1 MTAMGE
7 LEALRQELAMARADA
22 AHARAE
28 KAQAEALADRLAN
41 AVANECSV
49 CMETSCDVALVPCGH
64 VLCVRCSLT
73 AVANGACF
81 TCTAP
86 IEKLPKEIPIQLYI

>member
-1 MTAMGE
+1 MPGTHFFAREGTDRA
-7 LEALRQELAMARADA
+7 AL
-22 AHARAE
+22 
-28 KAQAEALADRLAN
+28 
-41 AVANECSV
+41 
-49 CMETSCDVALVPCGH
+49 PCGH